1 MANTILKITDNK
13 PVLTCSRLENKNK
26 QFGVQR
32 LKNIVFNQYKK
43 MNDWFGIESLSDQ
56 VWFYGTFVLATVMI
70 VTTILVSGL
79 LYGF

>member
-13 PVLTCSRLENKNK
+13 PVLKYSQLENK
-26 QFGVQR
+26 QLGVQR
-32 LKNIVFNQYKK
+32 LKDIVFNQYQK

-56 VWFYGTFVLATVMI
+56 VWFYGTFVLAIVMI

>member
-13 PVLTCSRLENKNK
+13 PVLTCSRLENK

>member
-1 MANTILKITDNK
+1 MANTIFKITDNK
-13 PVLTCSRLENKNK
+13 PVLTCSQLENK

-56 VWFYGTFVLATVMI
+56 VWFYGTFVLAIVMI